1 MLIGKTFK
9 LEIETLGLTM
19 VEGRPEAL
27 TIPVGAIIKVVSW
40 PPGDGD
46 QMADVL
52 LEGQTVRMFAVD
64 VKVRGTEIVERERGN
79 GLSASA

>member
-1 MLIGKTFK
+1 MLTGKKFR
-9 LEIETLGLTM
+9 LERETLGLTM

-52 LEGQTVRMFAVD
+52 LDGQRVQVFAVD
-64 VKVRGTEIVERERGN
+64 VKVRGTEIAECGS
-79 GLSASA
+79 GLRASA